1 MATIEKPATV
11 VGTSQLRKED
21 PELITGTATY
31 VDNISL
37 PRMLWVG
44 IVRSPFAHA
53 RIRSIDVEKAKEMDG
68 VVAAYA
74 ADDLE
79 FAGPLLMAWP
89 INDQVKNPP
98 HHPLAKD
105 KARFVGDPV
114 AVVVAES
121 RALAQDAVELVEVDW
136 EPLPAVTGIKEA
148 LADGAPLVHDELGT
162 NDAGSWSVAGD
173 SPVPSRGSTAA
184 FFDDP
189 DLVKIKEEYY
199 LARLIPNAMEPR
211 GVVVEPNNAAGE
223 YTVYSATQIPHILRT
238 ALVISTGVPEAKL
251 RVVAPHVGGGFGSK
265 LEVYPEDA
273 ICLALA
279 RKLGRPVKWV
289 EERSENYVA
298 TLHGR
303 EMFQEVEL
311 AATRDGD
318 LKAVRVKLTVSMGA
332 YLRLVAPGIPMLGAW
347 LYHGCYECDAYDF
360 EYTNVFTNTT
370 YTDAYRGAGRPEATF
385 AIERA
390 MDTLARE
397 LDLDPVDL
405 RRRNF
410 IATENFPNYTIA
422 SGLTV
427 DSADYHG
434 TLDKCL
440 EALDYDAIRAEQQAR
455 RDRGDPKLLGVGF
468 STYLEMCGLAPSR
481 VLAAVNYAAGGW
493 DAATVELMP
502 TGTVRVLTGVSP
514 HGQGSA
520 TVFAQIVADQLGV
533 GYDDVEV
540 LHGDTATSPF
550 GMDTYGSRGVSVG
563 GVALHHATEKVIAK
577 ARALAAHELE
587 CAEEDLDFAEGNF
600 TVKGTDRA
608 VNIKALAFS
617 SWTAHNL
624 PEGMEP
630 GLQATQLY
638 DPPNFSWPNG
648 AHCCVVEIDQET
660 GAVEIV
666 RYIAVDDVGVQLNPM
681 LVQGQV
687 HGGVAQGIAEAL
699 YEEAIY
705 DDAGN
710 LATGTMTNYLVPGP
724 PELPSFELYDTV
736 TPSPTNPLG
745 VKGVGETGTIAAP
758 AAVINAVVDALSHL
772 GIRNI
777 ERPATPER
785 VWRAIQEAKE
795 GRP

>member
-1 MATIEKPATV
+1 MATVEKPTRF
-11 VGTSQLRKED
+11 VGSSQLRKED
-21 PELITGTATY
+21 PELVTGSATFVDDIT
-31 VDNISL
+31 L
-37 PRMLWVG
+37 PGMLWLGV
-44 IVRSPFAHA
+44 VRSPFAHA
-53 RIRSIDVEKAKEMDG
+53 RIGSIDVSKALALPG
-68 VVAAYA
+68 VVAAYTA
-74 ADDLE
+74 ADLE
-79 FAGPLLMAWP
+79 LSPLLMAWQ

-98 HHPLAKD
+98 HNPLTKD
-105 KARFVGDPV
+105 KARYAGDAV

-121 RALAQDAVELVEVDW
+121 RALAKDGALAVDVDW

-148 LADGAPLVHDELGT
+148 LAEGAPLVHEEFGT
-162 NDAGSWSVAGD
+162 NDAGSWSIAGD
-173 SPVPSRGSTAA
+173 SPVPRRGPTAP

-189 DLVKIKEEYY
+189 ELVKISEEYY
-199 LARLIPNAMEPR
+199 LGRLIPNAMEPR
-211 GVVVEPNNAAGE
+211 GVVVDPNVAMGE
-223 YTVYSATQIPHILRT
+223 FTVYSATQIPHILRT
-238 ALVISTGVPEAKL
+238 ALVISNGIPEAKL
-251 RVVAPHVGGGFGSK
+251 RVVAPDVGGGFGSK

-273 ICLALA
+273 ICLAVA
-279 RKLGRPVKWV
+279 QKLGRPIKWI
-289 EERSENYVA
+289 EERSENYLA

-303 EMFQEVEL
+303 EMFQQIEL

-318 LKAVRVKLTVSMGA
+318 LKAVRVKLTASMGA
-332 YLRLVAPGIPMLGAW
+332 YLRLVSPGIPMLGAW
-347 LYHGCYECDAYDF
+347 LYHGCYDCDAYDL

-370 YTDAYRGAGRPEATF
+370 FTDAYRGAGRPEATY

-390 MDTLARE
+390 MDALARA
-397 LDLDPVDL
+397 LDLDPVEL
-405 RRRNF
+405 RRKNF
-410 IATENFPNYTIA
+410 VPTESFPNYTIA

-440 EALDYDAIRAEQQAR
+440 EVLAYDSARADQRAR
-455 RDRGDPKLLGVGF
+455 RERSDRKLLGIGF
-468 STYLEMCGLAPSR
+468 STWIEMCGLAPSR
-481 VLAAVNYAAGGW
+481 VLSALNYAAGGW

-514 HGQGSA
+514 HGQGSE

-533 GYDDVEV
+533 DYDDVDV
-540 LHGDTATSPF
+540 LHGDTGTTPY
-550 GMDTYGSRGVSVG
+550 GMDTYGSRGVAVG
-563 GVALHHATEKVIAK
+563 GVALHAATERVIAK

-587 CAEEDLDFAEGNF
+587 CAEEDLEFSGGNF
-600 TVKGTDRA
+600 TVKGTDRE
-608 VNIKALAFS
+608 VGIKALAFS

-624 PEGMEP
+624 PDGMEP
-630 GLQATQLY
+630 GLMATHLY

-648 AHCCVVEIDQET
+648 AHCCLVEVDQLT

-666 RYIAVDDVGVQLNPM
+666 RYIAVDDCGVQLNPM

-705 DDAGN
+705 DGEGN
-710 LATGTMTNYLVPGP
+710 LATGTMVNYLVPGP
-724 PELPSFELYDTV
+724 PELPSFEIHDTV
-736 TPSPTNPLG
+736 TPSPTNPMG
-745 VKGVGETGTIAAP
+745 VKGIGEAGTIAAP
-758 AAVINAVVDALSHL
+758 PAVINAVIDALSHL
-772 GIRNI
+772 GVHSM